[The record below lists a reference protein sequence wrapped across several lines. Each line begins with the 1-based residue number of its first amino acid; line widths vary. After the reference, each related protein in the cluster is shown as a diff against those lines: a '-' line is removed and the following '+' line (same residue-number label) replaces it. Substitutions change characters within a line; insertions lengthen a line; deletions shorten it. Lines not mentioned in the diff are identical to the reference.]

1 MLRRILDGVVCLA
14 PLIAGMPA
22 LAANPAPPPQE
33 LSGIGGPF
41 TLVDQDGRT
50 VTDGTYRGS
59 WMLLYFGYTHCP
71 DTCPMALSNVA
82 ETLDRLDAATRARLQ
97 PIFVTVDPDRDTPAV
112 LKDYVGAFEGARIV
126 GLSGSHEQV
135 AAVEAAY
142 RIHAQR
148 RAGADGEYSIDH
160 TAFFYVVD
168 PDGRFVAL
176 ISDLM
181 QPERLATRLT
191 QMVTR

>member
-1 MLRRILDGVVCLA
+1 M
-14 PLIAGMPA
+14 
-22 LAANPAPPPQE
+22 
-33 LSGIGGPF
+33 
-41 TLVDQDGRT
+41 
-50 VTDGTYRGS
+50 TDGTYRGS

-71 DTCPMALSNVA
+71 DTYPMALSNVA

-142 RIHAQR
+142 RIHVRSVAP
-148 RAGADGEYSIDH
+148 AP
-160 TAFFYVVD
+160 TANTASTTPRSSCVVD